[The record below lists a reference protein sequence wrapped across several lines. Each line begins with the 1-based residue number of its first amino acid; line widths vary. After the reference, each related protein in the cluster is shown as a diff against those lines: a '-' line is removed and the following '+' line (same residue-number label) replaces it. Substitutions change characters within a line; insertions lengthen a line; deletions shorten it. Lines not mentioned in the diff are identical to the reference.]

1 MRTLL
6 EYELVSVSARN
17 GLREVV
23 LRHLLTGRELSS
35 THKQIIVEHGTIPV
49 SDIFDELRPRSVNDG
64 VTEIES
70 LIGTSPLREPPMS
83 GFELHR
89 IGDAVSSRSV
99 HAAMLD
105 ALRLGAQF

>member
-1 MRTLL
+1 MNDL
-6 EYELVSVSARN
+6 
-17 GLREVV
+17 
-23 LRHLLTGRELSS
+23 
-35 THKQIIVEHGTIPV
+35 
-49 SDIFDELRPRSVNDG
+49 FDELRAFSANDG

-70 LIGTSPLREPPMS
+70 LIGPAPLRGRRIS

-105 ALRLGAQF
+105 ALRLAVQF